1 MKLATIDMLVSILGG
16 GGIKLNKILVLPF
29 SQVST
34 IVDDYDLTNYW
45 PVATFAI

>member
-1 MKLATIDMLVSILGG
+1 MKLATIDMLVSILG

-29 SQVST
+29 SQVSA

-45 PVATFAI
+45 PVATYAI